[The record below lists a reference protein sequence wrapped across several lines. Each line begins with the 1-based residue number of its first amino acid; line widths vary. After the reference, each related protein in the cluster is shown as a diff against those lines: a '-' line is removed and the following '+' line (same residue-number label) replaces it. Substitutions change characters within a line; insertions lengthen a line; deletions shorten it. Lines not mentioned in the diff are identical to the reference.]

1 MKKNLIALPL
11 LAALLV
17 GCSFDASKESLNEQQ
32 SSVAPNS
39 SITNCP
45 TSEKSSSSSQK
56 ATSLE
61 DFEFGGTTIIK
72 FKGNQEN
79 VVIPEKMEDGR
90 AITGISN
97 RVFYDKTFIRS
108 VTLPSTIT
116 YIGDNAF
123 LGCYNITSM
132 FIPKSV
138 VQIGSQAI
146 PSKCTAYCEASSK
159 PFGWDE
165 KWEEAS
171 NAVWDVKKLDTLNG
185 MKYFLKDNLA
195 TIIEYQGN
203 DEQLVIPNKID
214 GCNVTSINKSTFS
227 KASFRT
233 VTLPS
238 TITTIADTLFQSCE
252 NLTSIEIP
260 SNITSIGNSAFR
272 SCSSLVS
279 VTIPQSVTSFGNEV
293 FNGCNSLKNVTI
305 PEGITSLPK
314 EMFNNCYQLQ
324 SIILPSSVSSI
335 GDSAFY
341 ACRSLT
347 KIVIPSTVTS
357 IGKAAFGGCMNLNV
371 YCEAESKPDGWDN
384 NWNSYNCPVTWG
396 YMG

>member
-11 LAALLV
+11 LAVLLV
-17 GCSFDASKESLNEQQ
+17 GCSFDSPKESLSEQQQ
-32 SSVAPNS
+32 SSVAANS

-45 TSEKSSSSSQK
+45 ASGNSSSSQK
-56 ATSLE
+56 ETTLE

-123 LGCYNITSM
+123 YGCYNITSM
-132 FIPKSV
+132 FIPRSV

-146 PSKCTAYCEASSK
+146 PSTCTAYCEASSK
-159 PFGWDE
+159 PFGWNE
-165 KWEEAS
+165 KWAENT
-171 NAVWDVKKLDTLNG
+171 NAVWGVQKLDTLNG
-185 MKYFLKDNLA
+185 MKYCLKDGLA
-195 TIIEYQGN
+195 TIIEYHGDN
-203 DEQLVIPNKID
+203 EQLVIPDKID

-238 TITTIADTLFQSCE
+238 TITTIEYNLFQSCE
-252 NLTSIEIP
+252 NLISVEIP
-260 SNITSIGNSAFR
+260 SSVTSIGSRAFR

-279 VTIPQSVTSFGNEV
+279 VTIPQSVTSFGFEV
-293 FNGCNSLKNVTI
+293 FNGCNSLKIVTI

-314 EMFNNCYQLQ
+314 GMFNNCY
-324 SIILPSSVSSI
+324 
-335 GDSAFY
+335 
-341 ACRSLT
+341 
-347 KIVIPSTVTS
+347 
-357 IGKAAFGGCMNLNV
+357 
-371 YCEAESKPDGWDN
+371 
-384 NWNSYNCPVTWG
+384 
-396 YMG
+396 